1 MKGFCDGHINGWSSE
16 LAGPVFKGGIRDD
29 IVVSNPE
36 TPISEYTLY
45 HIRDPYYHLR
55 YTPQLRDMGV
65 SGNEADVDS
74 SCRVGALLVSVWV
87 RGFLDLRTR
96 TGSASYG
103 FGLLSKPCKLL

>member
-55 YTPQLRDMGV
+55 YTPQLRDMESLGMKPTWIQVAGLGLCWSVFGSGV
-65 SGNEADVDS
+65 F
-74 SCRVGALLVSVWV
+74 W
-87 RGFLDLRTR
+87 T
-96 TGSASYG
+96 
-103 FGLLSKPCKLL
+103 